1 MDFNVIGYIAGI
13 LTTGS
18 FIPQSMKIW
27 KEKNAKEVS
36 LLMYIIISTGIFL
49 WFLYGLLTS
58 NYPVIFA
65 NAVSLA
71 ISLSILIGKI
81 KFK

>member
-1 MDFNVIGYIAGI
+1 MDLNVIGYIAGI